1 MIIDATSCFTSK
13 YVANTLQRDVG
24 KDYKVQVEYSANDN
38 NPYDWYDIEF
48 SLINS
53 KTGEKHEVPASVI
66 GV

>member
-1 MIIDATSCFTSK
+1 MIIDATSCFTAK
-13 YVANTLQRDVG
+13 YVANTMQRDVG
-24 KDYKVQVEYSANDN
+24 KKYKVEVIYSSNDN
-38 NPYDWYDIEF
+38 TPYDWYDIEF